1 MRFFARVLLFLSLF
15 TTGVVHGQ
23 NTMSPY
29 SIFGPGE
36 LQPKGFGRT
45 AGMGHA
51 GMALS
56 SDSHLNNLNP
66 ASYSGI
72 DSLHFILEIGV
83 NGKFSGFKSQGKTLS
98 GFNANLS
105 YLAMG
110 FRITKWWANSLGLS
124 PFSQVGYDITS
135 ENFVEGSNLKYAT
148 QYKGSGGITLAY
160 WSNAFKITK
169 NLSVGVNSSYIFGP
183 LTQEE
188 YVSQSDLSAA
198 YILTRN
204 DYFNTFYFDYGAQY
218 HFQIKKLNFSLAGV
232 YANQQNLNSG
242 YNSSLQNSSLSTIDD
257 KEGMKGSRKLPETFG
272 GGLAISDQSFTL
284 ALDYQLQH
292 WAGLKYPSMT
302 GDFKNANNFAAGF
315 EIKPWKLRVANKF
328 YQNWNYRAGFNYY
341 SSYLK
346 INNLPIDGYSVTLG
360 LGIPLRNQLSQI
372 NIAFEA
378 GNKGTTSGGLIRE
391 KFLMAHLNFSVN
403 ELWFIGKTFY

>member
-1 MRFFARVLLFLSLF
+1 MRIFARVLFFLNLFLA
-15 TTGVVHGQ
+15 GIVHGQ

-56 SDSHLNNLNP
+56 SDIRLNNLNP
-66 ASYSGI
+66 ASYTGI

-83 NGKFSGFKSQGKTLS
+83 NGKFSGFKSQGNTLS

-110 FRITKWWANSLGLS
+110 FRITNWWANSLGLS
-124 PFSQVGYDITS
+124 PFSHVGYDITS
-135 ENFVEGSNLKYAT
+135 QNYVEGSNKKYST

-160 WSNAFKITK
+160 WSNAFQITK
-169 NLSVGVNSSYIFGP
+169 NLSIGVNTSYIFGP
-183 LTQEE
+183 LVQEE
-188 YVSQSDLSAA
+188 YVSQSELSAA

-204 DYFNTFYFDYGAQY
+204 DYFHTFYFDYGAQY
-218 HFQIKKLNFSLAGV
+218 HFQIKKLNFSLGGV
-232 YANQQNLNSG
+232 YANKQNLYSG
-242 YNSSLQNSSLSTIDD
+242 FSSTLQNSSLSTIDS
-257 KEGMKGSRKLPETFG
+257 KEGQKGKRKLPETFG
-272 GGLAISDQSFTL
+272 GGLSVSNDNFTV
-284 ALDYQLQH
+284 ALDYKLQH
-292 WAGLKYPSMT
+292 WAGLKYPTMS
-302 GDFKNANNFAAGF
+302 GVFKDAHNFAAGF
-315 EIKPWKLRVANKF
+315 EIKPWKSRVANKF
-328 YQNWNYRAGFNYY
+328 YQNWNYRTGFNYS

-360 LGIPLRNQLSQI
+360 IGIPLRNQFSQI
-372 NIAFEA
+372 NLSFEA
-378 GNKGTTSGGLIRE
+378 GNMGTTSGGLIRE
-391 KFLMAHLNFSVN
+391 RYVMGHLNFTVN
-403 ELWFIGKTFY
+403 ELWFIGKTFF